1 MRLRLGFVLAA
12 ISCAAVAHA
21 QTPSPDGADLYKRN
35 CAQCHD
41 NGTNRAPNRDSFK
54 ALTAERV
61 LAAMETGSMITMAN
75 NRTAPERRAIAEFLT
90 GKAIGSPLV
99 TAPPAA
105 AMCAGSSAFN
115 PTSGPRW
122 TGWGQNTSNT
132 RFQDATGAGLTAADV
147 PKLKLK
153 WAFAFPGDL
162 QSYAQST
169 IAGGRIFVGS
179 WGGKVYSL
187 NAATGCIHWFFD
199 AGQGVRSAISVG
211 RVGNRDIAVF
221 GDAQANLYALDA
233 ATGRLLWKTDVD
245 DFPVGRISGSPTL
258 YNGRIYVGTASG
270 EEASGANPA
279 YECCKFRGS
288 VVAVN
293 AADGKILWK
302 TYTVE
307 QPKPQKKN
315 AVGTQLWG
323 HRVHRYGRRRRST
336 QSSIA
341 SMSRPA
347 TTTAI
352 RRRRRAIHLWR
363 SIWTQERSCG
373 RSR

>member
-1 MRLRLGFVLAA
+1 M
-12 ISCAAVAHA
+12 
-21 QTPSPDGADLYKRN
+21 
-35 CAQCHD
+35 
-41 NGTNRAPNRDSFK
+41 
-54 ALTAERV
+54 
-61 LAAMETGSMITMAN
+61 
-75 NRTAPERRAIAEFLT
+75 
-90 GKAIGSPLV
+90 
-99 TAPPAA
+99 
-105 AMCAGSSAFN
+105 
-115 PTSGPRW
+115 
-122 TGWGQNTSNT
+122 
-132 RFQDATGAGLTAADV
+132 

-169 IAGGRIFVGS
+169 IAGGRVFVGS

-221 GDAQANLYALDA
+221 GDAQANVYALDA
-233 ATGRLLWKTDVD
+233 ATGSLLWKTDVD

-258 YNGRIYVGTASG
+258 HNGRIYVGTASG

-307 QPKPQKKN
+307 EPKP
-315 AVGTQLWG
+315 TEEE
-323 HRVHRYGRRRRST
+323 RRRHAALGTIGRAGVVFAGDRREA
-336 QSSIA
+336 QSSLRHDRQQLQ
-341 SMSRPA
+341 RPDVA
-347 TTTAI
+347 DERCLYGARHGLRQDPVVEADDAE
-352 RRRRRAIHLWR
+352 RRLHRGLPSA
-363 SIWTQERSCG
+363 
-373 RSR
+373 